1 MEIYEVGMK
10 IKISDIVVRR
20 RIREELGDLTELRE
34 SIRNRG
40 LINPVVINQNRELLA
55 GYRRLMAARELGW
68 KEIECR
74 TMPTR
79 SKIEKLNIENDE
91 NIGRK
96 NFTESE
102 VLRYN
107 EMREYLSA
115 TGLKKIKLFLIMLVK
130 KIKSWLTKRFS
141 RYS

>member
-1 MEIYEVGMK
+1 MK
-10 IKISDIVVRR
+10 IKISEIKVRK
-20 RIREELGDLTELRE
+20 RIREDMGDLTELRE

-40 LINPVVINQNRELLA
+40 LINPVVINQKRELLA

-79 SKIEKLNIENDE
+79 TEVEKLSIENDE

-96 NFTESE
+96 DFTESE
-102 VLRYN
+102 VVKYN
-107 EMREYLSA
+107 EMMEYLSA
-115 TGLKKIKLFLIMLVK
+115 TGLKKIKLFLILLVK
-130 KIKSWLTKRFS
+130 KIKAWFRKAFP
-141 RYS
+141 RYG